1 MKENEK
7 KEWIKAG
14 VLRTK
19 WEEGIEGI
27 GKRELKG
34 GKGTEGSCEGKW
46 YKGLKDFSR
55 KMGRGNG

>member
-1 MKENEK
+1 MDK
-7 KEWIKAG
+7 G
-14 VLRTK
+14 RGTTK